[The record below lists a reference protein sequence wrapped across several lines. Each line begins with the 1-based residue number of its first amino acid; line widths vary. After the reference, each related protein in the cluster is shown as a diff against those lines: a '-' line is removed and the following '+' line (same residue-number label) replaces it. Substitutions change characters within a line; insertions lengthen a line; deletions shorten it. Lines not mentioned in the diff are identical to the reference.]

1 MIFVCVFWLP
11 FGSSFL
17 VYEQL
22 FLPGFPDNK
31 EVFYA
36 LLVETL
42 TLLILMATFLH
53 SFIFLINSLVHT
65 PIHSGDK
72 LFLKAVCTFVNKF
85 CAIIQSILIMLLNFD
100 HPRSFLSLHEVPHF
114 LVFNC
119 GIPHELLVNHG
130 GVVCLHP

>member
-1 MIFVCVFWLP
+1 MILVCVFWLL

-22 FLPGFPDNK
+22 LLPGFPDNK

-42 TLLILMATFLH
+42 TLLILMATFPH

-72 LFLKAVCTFVNKF
+72 FFLKAIYTFVHKF
-85 CAIIQSILIMLLNFD
+85 CATI
-100 HPRSFLSLHEVPHF
+100 
-114 LVFNC
+114 
-119 GIPHELLVNHG
+119 
-130 GVVCLHP
+130 